1 MTMAIEQMKYVSIL
15 GPVELFQEFVLKHII
30 NSNVQLEPAHK
41 TLNMPGLIP
50 FDDDTSLDNLKK
62 RMRILN
68 EKFHVD
74 VKRYDEQAL
83 EREVLS
89 PMEPHVIESYI
100 TELEERIIEHRKRIE
115 HLKADIQE
123 REKIISQLMPIAG
136 LKVDIDEMFHFA
148 FMKFRFGY
156 LPRENFMKQKEYLV
170 DMDVVTVPVA
180 EENETLWLAYFMPDS
195 VSPVIDNVFSALGFT
210 RVRISDKVKGTPESS
225 IEALKGEI
233 QVLQSR
239 IDEEE
244 KAFSR
249 YLEEKKSNFDKYYQR
264 VLYLSKVHEVKKFS
278 SHTQGTFFLVGWI
291 PLKDYKTFAAK
302 LETMR
307 EIMLSSEDP
316 DCVAKVT
323 PPTVMKNKSIFKPFE
338 SLVTMY
344 GLPSPTEMDP
354 TPLLTLTYILMFGFM
369 FGDVGQGAI
378 IALIGLYLYK
388 ARKSALGGV
397 MFYVG
402 ISSTIFGF
410 VYGSVF
416 GSEEIIQPI
425 WISPL
430 HGKDTINTLLYLA
443 VGYGVL
449 VNLVAIIA
457 NMINNTRMRRWGKL
471 LFDKNGLAGL
481 LFYGGLAL
489 VAGLSLLKGELLF
502 SGLVLVVVIILPTL
516 MIFFKEPLEHL
527 VMKKRPIFPNEKGIF
542 IVESFFELFET
553 LLSFFSG
560 TVSFARVGA
569 FALNHA
575 GLSLAVWTLY
585 HMMEG
590 IGGLFIV
597 IIGNAITIGLEGLIV
612 GIQCMRLEYYE
623 IFGRFYIGE
632 GREFKPVRVTED

>member
-1 MTMAIEQMKYVSIL
+1 MAIEQMKYVSML
-15 GPVELFQEFVLKHII
+15 GPVEQFQEFVLKHII

-41 TLNMPGLIP
+41 TLNLPGLIP
-50 FDDDTSLDNLKK
+50 FDDDTSLDTLKK

-68 EKFHVD
+68 ERFHVGI
-74 VKRYDEQAL
+74 KLYDEQAL
-83 EREVLS
+83 DREVLS
-89 PMEPHVIESYI
+89 PLEPGVIDSFISE
-100 TELEERIIEHRKRIE
+100 IENKISNHRKKVER
-115 HLKADIQE
+115 LKADIQE
-123 REKIISQLMPIAG
+123 REKIINQLLPIAG
-136 LKVDIDEMFHFA
+136 LKVNIDEMFHFT

-156 LPRENFMKQKEYLV
+156 LPKENYTKQKDYLQE
-170 DMDVVTVPVA
+170 MDVVAVPVT
-180 EENETLWLAYFMPDS
+180 EEEDTLWLTYFMPAS

-210 RVRISDKVKGTPESS
+210 RVIISGKVKGTPEWS
-225 IEALKGEI
+225 IDKLKGEI
-233 QVLQSR
+233 ESLQSL

-244 KAFSR
+244 KAFNQF
-249 YLEEKKSNFDKYYQR
+249 LESKKENFDRYYQR
-264 VLYLSKVHEVKKFS
+264 ILYLSKVNEVKKFS

-291 PLKDYKTFAAK
+291 PYEDYKSFAAK
-302 LETMR
+302 MENMKN
-307 EIMLSSEDP
+307 IMFSSEDP
-316 DCVAKVT
+316 EYVVNVT

-344 GLPSPTEMDP
+344 GLPSPKEMDP
-354 TPLLTLTYILMFGFM
+354 TPLLTITYILMFGFM

-378 IALIGLYLYK
+378 IALVGLFLYK
-388 ARKSALGGV
+388 ARKSPLGGV
-397 MFYVG
+397 MCYVG

-416 GSEEIIQPI
+416 GSEEIITPL

-430 HGKDTINTLLYLA
+430 HGKDTINTLLYMA
-443 VGYGVL
+443 VGYGV
-449 VNLVAIIA
+449 VINIVAILA
-457 NMINNTRMRRWGKL
+457 NMINNLRMRKWGKL

-481 LFYGGLAL
+481 MFYGGLA
-489 VAGLSLLKGELLF
+489 VVVGLSLLKGKLLF
-502 SGLVLVVVIILPTL
+502 SGLALVLVIILPII
-516 MIFFKEPLEHL
+516 MIFFKEPLDHL
-527 VMKKRPIFPNEKGIF
+527 VMKRKPILPQEKGIF
-542 IVESFFELFET
+542 IVEAFFDLFET

-590 IGGLFIV
+590 IGGLVIV
-597 IIGNAITIGLEGLIV
+597 IIGNSITIGLEGLIV
-612 GIQCMRLEYYE
+612 AIQCMRLEYYE